1 MELGWK
7 QRLPIAFGRLELNVF
22 SNKVQDY
29 QNYTFID
36 NQSVTLNVD
45 EVTVRGLEASIFLR
59 PIDSFELSASY
70 ALADTKID
78 RFIATDPLLGSPA
91 TRDYSG
97 KAIPNAPKDT
107 GKVSANYRL
116 DLKEVRLTG
125 RIDANYAGKT
135 FYEIDNVLSSPAR
148 WWTDLTISA
157 KRGDWTATL
166 QAQNLTDERWAISAF
181 GQGMTGLLAGLGPGG
196 PFDTFTINRGRKVT
210 FSLRR
215 EF

>member
-1 MELGWK
+1 M
-7 QRLPIAFGRLELNVF
+7 
-22 SNKVQDY
+22 
-29 QNYTFID
+29 
-36 NQSVTLNVD
+36 
-45 EVTVRGLEASIFLR
+45 
-59 PIDSFELSASY
+59 
-70 ALADTKID
+70 
-78 RFIATDPLLGSPA
+78 
-91 TRDYSG
+91 
-97 KAIPNAPKDT
+97 
-107 GKVSANYRL
+107 
-116 DLKEVRLTG
+116 G

-135 FYEIDNVLSSPAR
+135 FYEIDNLLYSPAR

-157 KRGDWTATL
+157 ERGDWTATL